1 MGLSKRTVLGMLPQ
15 MVGGLRFPQL
25 FVLTLALFLLDVV
38 IPDLV
43 PFVDEIL
50 LGLASLLLASWKK
63 KPAPTA
69 PADVHPPGGGT
80 GPVIDVEPE
89 D

>member
-1 MGLSKRTVLGMLPQ
+1 MNDMGLSKHTVLGMLPR
-15 MVGGLRFPQL
+15 MVDGLRFPQL
-25 FVLTLALFLLDVV
+25 FILTVMLFVLDVL
-38 IPDLV
+38 IPDLI

-63 KPAPTA
+63 KPSAP
-69 PADVHPPGGGT
+69 

>member
-1 MGLSKRTVLGMLPQ
+1 

-25 FVLTLALFLLDVV
+25 FILTVTLFFLDVL
-38 IPDLV
+38 IPDLI

-50 LGLASLLLASWKK
+50 LGLASLLLANWKK
-63 KPAPTA
+63 KPPAP
-69 PADVHPPGGGT
+69 VPGGGDPPGSDS
-80 GPVIDVEPE
+80 GPVIDVDPL

>member
-25 FVLTLALFLLDVV
+25 FVVTVALFALDVL
-38 IPDLV
+38 IPDLI

-63 KPAPTA
+63 KPSASVSE
-69 PADVHPPGGGT
+69 DGHPPGSGS